1 MSQFKLF
8 PDNAGVFQNTGLF
21 SMIILATVAAWYP
34 HTQAQAQDNEATEAA
49 ASGWLEEITV
59 RARRRQEGLQNVP
72 VAITA
77 LSAAAIRR
85 ADIRSAIDLQR
96 HVPSLSVIG
105 SLARNEEALTIRG
118 LRATGE
124 FLGAGAG
131 PSVVS
136 YFAEAPS
143 RSGGPGLYL
152 DLENVQVLKGP
163 QGTLFGRNTTGGAI
177 LYEPVRPSNE
187 FGGYARGTAGSYGR
201 LDGEA
206 AVNVPLVKD
215 RLMVRIA
222 AQKQNRN
229 GFTKDV
235 YRDIDYDDRDN
246 YSARLSVLFSPL
258 DQLENY
264 LVVWASEYDE
274 NGPGTVLTHNNP
286 AGPFAPLQTPLYEE
300 QHERGIR
307 KVALGSR
314 SRDLN
319 RTHGVLNRT
328 ELAVTENLSLT
339 NIFSYTRQKGDRGY
353 DLDGT
358 TLPLTDSQGRTTPG
372 TFSPDDSTITE
383 ELQVSV
389 TGFDDMVNL
398 LVGGYYERTKSERPQ
413 TYSQILNGGFT
424 THQLDAPVDNKSYAV
439 FGHVNVNLGVVSA
452 VLDGLKLSGGFRHT
466 EDEYSL
472 GFDILGY
479 PGVYPVEQL
488 PVPDSTH
495 FCPFLLGRTYPDCLV
510 VNGSEGDGQS
520 WNVGLDYQIS
530 EDILLYYSY
539 RRGYKSG
546 GYNPAIGIFYGSDLP
561 EFGFGPEKVDAFEL
575 GAKSEWL
582 LGGIAGHTN
591 IAVYLSNYNDVQVLN
606 DVLIGIAATTAT
618 QNAAEA
624 TVWGIEVEGTIRPVE
639 NIILSY
645 GYAYTDAQYDE
656 YITPPLTEDDPGEDL
671 SGLPFLNTPEHMLNL
686 SLTISQRLPGNF
698 GEMSFLTMYSWQDDA
713 FAGFV
718 DAESPGAM
726 LGSYGLLN
734 MRLQWDRILASRVN
748 GAVFVNNVTGKDY
761 IVSNSPRY
769 ASLGRVISLYGE
781 PRMWGVSLGIDF

>member
-1 MSQFKLF
+1 MSQFKLLR
-8 PDNAGVFQNTGLF
+8 DNTGVFLKKGLF
-21 SMIILATVAAWYP
+21 PFFILAAAAVLYP
-34 HTQAQAQDNEATEAA
+34 QTEVKAQDNEETEVAG
-49 ASGWLEEITV
+49 SGWLEEITV

-72 VAITA
+72 IAISA
-77 LSAAAIRR
+77 LSASAIRR

-105 SLARNEEALTIRG
+105 TLGRNEEALTIRG
-118 LRATGE
+118 LRPTGE

-206 AVNVPLVKD
+206 AVNVPLIKD
-215 RLMVRIA
+215 KLLVRVA
-222 AQKQNRN
+222 AQKQNRD

-235 YRDIDYDDRDN
+235 NRDIDYDDRDN
-246 YSARLSVLFSPL
+246 YSARLSILFRPFE
-258 DQLENY
+258 QLENY
-264 LVVWASEYDE
+264 LIVWASEYDE

-286 AGPFAPLQTPLYEE
+286 AGPFAPFQTPLYEE
-300 QHERGIR
+300 QHDRGIR

-319 RTHGVLNRT
+319 RTYGVLNRT
-328 ELAVTENLSLT
+328 ELDVTEYLSLT
-339 NIFSYTRQKGDRGY
+339 NIFSYTRQKGDRAY

-358 TLPLTDSQGRTTPG
+358 TLPLTDSQGRTIPG

-383 ELQVSV
+383 ELQLSV
-389 TGFDDMVNL
+389 TGFDGMVNWL
-398 LVGGYYERTKSERPQ
+398 IGGYYERTKSERPQ

-424 THQLDAPVDNKSYAV
+424 THQLDAPVDNESYAI
-439 FGHVNVNLGVVSA
+439 FSHVNVNLGVVSES
-452 VLDGLKLSGGFRHT
+452 LDGVSLSGGFRHT

-479 PGVYPVEQL
+479 PGVYTVEQL

-495 FCPFLLGRTYPDCLV
+495 FCPFQLGKTYPDCLV
-510 VNGSEGDGQS
+510 VNGSKGDGQS
-520 WNVGLDYQIS
+520 WNVGLDYQVT
-530 EDILLYYSY
+530 DDHLFYFSY

-546 GYNPAIGIFYGSDLP
+546 GYNPAIGIFFGSDLP

-575 GAKSEWL
+575 GVKSEWL

-591 IAVYLSNYNDVQVLN
+591 IALYQSNYNDVQVLN
-606 DVLIGIAATTAT
+606 DVIIGIAATTAT

-624 TVWGIEVEGTIRPVE
+624 TIKGIEVEGTIRPVE

-645 GYAYTDAQYDE
+645 GYAYTDAEYDE
-656 YITPPLTEDDPGEDL
+656 YITPAGADL
-671 SGLPFLNTPEHMLNL
+671 SGLAFLNTPEHMLNL
-686 SLTISQRLPGNF
+686 NLTLSRQLPGNY

-718 DAESPGAM
+718 DMHSPGAM

-734 MRLQWDRILASRVN
+734 MRLQWDRIFASRVN

-761 IVSNSPRY
+761 VVSNSPRY